1 MTSPRQGGAMSAVQL
16 TGAQRRPM
24 QKLAER
30 VDRVTRVDGLFFER
44 WLDRQRRKPPPIP
57 PGLSHTPEI
66 EVRLRNAA
74 GTRP

>member
-1 MTSPRQGGAMSAVQL
+1 MTAPRQGGAMSALRL

-44 WLDRQRRKPPPIP
+44 WFDRQRRKPPPIP
-57 PGLSHTPEI
+57 PGLSRTPELQA
-66 EVRLRNAA
+66 RLRKTAR
-74 GTRP
+74 GRP

>member
-1 MTSPRQGGAMSAVQL
+1 MSAVQL

-30 VDRVTRVDGLFFER
+30 VERVTRVDGLLFER
-44 WLDRQRRKPPPIP
+44 SLDRQRRKPPPILP
-57 PGLSHTPEI
+57 RLSHTPEI
-66 EVRLRNAA
+66 QARLRKAA

>member
-16 TGAQRRPM
+16 TGARRRPM

-30 VDRVTRVDGLFFER
+30 VDRLTRVDGLFLER
-44 WLDRQRRKPPPIP
+44 WLDRQRRKPTPIP

-66 EVRLRNAA
+66 KARLRKAA
-74 GTRP
+74 GVPP